1 MNSSTEPKP
10 APSEFRV
17 NLELLMQIPLFVGLP
32 LEALK
37 LLAYLCVREN
47 FKAGELL
54 FRQHEVDGNVYYLLE
69 GKTVV
74 VLENEAE
81 TLLAEFGEG
90 QLIGGQSLF
99 ADTKR
104 LFSLR
109 AETNVTC
116 LILARSRFQK
126 VLEQFPL
133 IAPKMFE
140 AIVKSIHQWE
150 SVFISQHAMACSGCL
165 QNLGVTLV

>member
-1 MNSSTEPKP
+1 MNSCTDPKS
-10 APSEFRV
+10 ATSEFRA
-17 NLELLMQIPLFVGLP
+17 NLELLMQIPLFTRIP

-37 LLAYLCVREN
+37 LLAYLCQREN
-47 FKAGELL
+47 FKPGEML
-54 FRQHEVDGNVYYLLE
+54 FRQHEVDGHAFFILD
-69 GKTVV
+69 GKAAL
-74 VLENEAE
+74 VLEEGTE
-81 TLLAEFGEG
+81 LVLGQFTEG

-109 AETNVTC
+109 AVSRVTC
-116 LILARSRFQK
+116 LILAREKFQR
-126 VLEQFPL
+126 VLEQFPE

-140 AIVKSIHQWE
+140 AIVVAIHQWE
-150 SVFISQHAMACSGCL
+150 SRFLAQHAIACSGCL